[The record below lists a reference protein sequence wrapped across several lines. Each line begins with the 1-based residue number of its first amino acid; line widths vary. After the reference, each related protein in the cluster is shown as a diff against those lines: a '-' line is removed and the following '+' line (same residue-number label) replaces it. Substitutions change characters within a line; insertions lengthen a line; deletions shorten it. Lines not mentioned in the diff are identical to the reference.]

1 MHGPDQKC
9 SAMGQLLQNQ
19 FCSENPGAWWVCF
32 AQGPKALECLAAVPE
47 ALQSEKAAGKWV
59 QAWVGDN

>member
-1 MHGPDQKC
+1 
-9 SAMGQLLQNQ
+9 MGQLLQNQ